1 MSPVMNAVLNQHG
14 SDSVRVGV
22 ILVGAGKSVRM
33 GGMDKIFA
41 PVAGR
46 PVIEHSLEVFE
57 ASRWISRVVLVLSEY
72 NYKRG
77 DALVNT
83 RNFEKV
89 ASVHIGGDRRQDSVR
104 IGLDALLNHATT
116 SPFDF
121 IMIHDAARPFVDES
135 MIDRGV
141 KAAQRFGSAV
151 AAIRVTDTIK
161 VVDASLAISS
171 TQARD
176 PLWIAQ
182 TPQIFDAHHLAAAH
196 RDVVHDVTDVAEM
209 VEISGK
215 SVSIFD
221 GSSTN
226 IKITT
231 PGDLTVA
238 EAIAVSRHGPT
249 SGEGDREAR
258 WGVGFD
264 GHALVSNRPL
274 ILGGVEVPFD
284 SGLLGHSDGDVLLHA
299 IADALL
305 GGGGCGDIGNHF
317 PSSNPALKGMDSR
330 AIVKSVID
338 RVGLNH
344 WEPYYVDA
352 TIIAERP
359 QLSPVLGQIMESV
372 ASILGL
378 PVADVNVKA
387 TSTDRVGAIG
397 EGHGIAAYAIVTLHR
412 FQ

>member
-1 MSPVMNAVLNQHG
+1 MNAVLNQ
-14 SDSVRVGV
+14 SENDSVRVGV

-46 PVIEHSLEVFE
+46 PVIEHSLEVFQ
-57 ASRWISRVVLVLSEY
+57 ASRWISRVVLVLSES
-72 NYKRG
+72 NYGRG
-77 DALVNT
+77 DALMNA

-89 ASVHIGGDRRQDSVR
+89 ASVHVGGDRRQDSVR
-104 IGLDALLNHATT
+104 VGLDALLNHSSTG
-116 SPFDF
+116 PFDF
-121 IMIHDAARPFVDES
+121 IMVHDAARPFVNES

-141 KAAQRFGSAV
+141 KAAQRFGAAV
-151 AAIRVTDTIK
+151 AAIRVSDTIK
-161 VVDASLAISS
+161 VVDDSLTVSS
-171 TQARD
+171 TQDRNL
-176 PLWIAQ
+176 LWIAQ
-182 TPQIFDAHHLAAAH
+182 TPQIFDTHQLVAAH
-196 RDVVHDVTDVAEM
+196 RDVVRDVTDDAEM
-209 VEISGK
+209 LESSGK
-215 SVSIFD
+215 SVAIFD

-238 EAIAVSRHGPT
+238 EAIAVSRHGPR
-249 SGEGDREAR
+249 SGDGDGEAR
-258 WGVGFD
+258 WGIGFD

-305 GGGGCGDIGNHF
+305 GGSGCGDIGTHF
-317 PSSNPALKGMDSR
+317 PSSDPALKGIDSR
-330 AIVKSVID
+330 DIVKSVID

-352 TIIAERP
+352 TIIAQRP
-359 QLSPVLGQIMESV
+359 RLSPVLSQIMESV

-378 PVADVNVKA
+378 PVTAVNVKA

-397 EGHGIAAYAIVTLHR
+397 GGHGIAAYAIVTLHR